1 MRPKT
6 ETEPMPRFAD
16 VILPLA
22 HTVFTFA
29 VDPGLTVGEGDAVAV
44 PFGPRKGRCYTG
56 IVWRLHDRRPDAKT
70 IRTIH
75 RRIYDRPLLPVPQL
89 RLWEWMAEYY
99 FCTLGEVMRAALPAL
114 LKPRA
119 EDEEA
124 FAAEEYR
131 PRTESYYLTDPRLAD
146 EEQLNEIFEKMERR
160 APRQYRALLELVAT
174 PPEQRTAAGEVPR
187 RLLQADAT
195 VLATLVK
202 KGLIR
207 RLDHPRTIEGRSA
220 EAFRLPELT
229 PVQARADADI
239 VEAFRTKTCVLL
251 HGVTGSGKT
260 EIYIHRMAEV
270 LARGGDVLMLV
281 PEIAL
286 TAQLI
291 DRLERTFGSRVTA
304 YHSKLS
310 TRSRTE
316 TFLRLSR
323 SEGGELVVGAR
334 SALFL
339 PLTRLQLVVVDEE
352 HDAGY
357 KQEDTAPR
365 YQARDSAV
373 VLARLAGARVLLG
386 SATPSLESWL
396 NAHTGKYGLARLTER
411 YGGSV
416 PPRIILSDTLRAVK
430 RGERRTH
437 FNLDLVDRLR
447 EVLAAGGQAMLFQ
460 NRRGFSPFVRCTA
473 CGWTARCPH
482 CNVSLTWHKAS
493 NRLVCHYCGYTEP
506 FSEDCPHCR
515 KTAVG
520 PAGFGTEKVGEEIS
534 KLLPEARVARMDRDT
549 ATSER
554 AFRAIIEDFD
564 TGRSNVM
571 VGTQMITKGFDFA
584 GVALVGILNAD
595 NFINL
600 PDFRAAERAY
610 QLIMQVAGRAG
621 RRRERGEVVIQTAEP
636 GHPLL
641 QQVAAG
647 DYETMARRELAE
659 RRAFSYPPYAR
670 LIQFTLRY
678 SDPVWLRQAA
688 RELAEA
694 LRRRF
699 RSRVLGPTPPPV
711 DRIRGE
717 YLLTLM
723 LKIESGASMR
733 RARELIREALRETLD
748 CGRFKSI
755 TLQINVDPR

>member
-1 MRPKT
+1 
-6 ETEPMPRFAD
+6 MPLYAD
-16 VILPLA
+16 VVLPLA
-22 HTVFTFA
+22 HGVFTYA
-29 VDPGLTVGEGDAVAV
+29 VDPALKVVRGDAVAV
-44 PFGPRKGRCYTG
+44 PLGARGERGGQFYTG
-56 IVWRLHDRRPDAKT
+56 IVWRLHDQRPDAKS
-70 IRTIH
+70 IRTIC
-75 RRIYDRPLLPVPQL
+75 RRIYDRPLLPEAQC

-119 EDEEA
+119 ESREA
-124 FAAEEYR
+124 FDAGEYR
-131 PRTESYYLTDPRLAD
+131 PRTESYYLTDGRLSD
-146 EEQLNEIFEKMERR
+146 EEYLNTVFEKLERR
-160 APRQYRALLELVAT
+160 APRQYEALLEIVAM
-174 PPEQRTAAGEVPR
+174 PPQRRTAAGEVPR
-187 RLLQADAT
+187 RLLQADAA
-195 VLATLVK
+195 VLAALVK
-202 KGLIR
+202 KGLLHRI
-207 RLDHPRTIEGRSA
+207 DQPRTIEGRSA

-229 PVQARADADI
+229 PMQTKADDDI
-239 VEAFRTKTCVLL
+239 TEAFRTKTCTLL
-251 HGVTGSGKT
+251 HGITGSGKT
-260 EIYIHRMAEV
+260 EIYIRRIAEV

-310 TRSRTE
+310 GNRRTE
-316 TFLRLSR
+316 TFLRLNR

-339 PLTRLQLVVVDEE
+339 PLAHLQLIIVDEE

-373 VLARLAGARVLLG
+373 VLAQAAGARVLLG

-396 NAHTGKYGLARLTER
+396 NAQTGKYGLACLTER

-416 PPRIILSDTLRAVK
+416 PPRILLSDTLRAVK

-437 FNLDLVDRLR
+437 FNADLVDRLR

-460 NRRGFSPFVRCTA
+460 NRRGFSPFVRCTE
-473 CGWTARCPH
+473 CGWTARCPQ

-493 NRLVCHYCGYTEP
+493 DRLVCHYCGHTER
-506 FSEDCPHCR
+506 FSEQCPHCHR
-515 KTAVG
+515 PSVG
-520 PAGFGTEKVGEEIS
+520 PAGFGTEKVGEEIAR
-534 KLLPEARVARMDRDT
+534 LLPEARVARMDRDT

-554 AFRAIIEDFD
+554 VYRAIIEDFE
-564 TGRSNVM
+564 TGRSNVL

-600 PDFRAAERAY
+600 PDFRAAERAF
-610 QLIMQVAGRAG
+610 QLITQVAGRAG
-621 RRRERGEVVIQTAEP
+621 RRREQGEVIIQTAEP
-636 GHPLL
+636 DHPLL
-641 QQVAAG
+641 QQAAAG
-647 DYETMARRELAE
+647 DYGAMARRELAE
-659 RRAFSYPPYAR
+659 RRAFTYPPYAR
-670 LIQFTLRY
+670 LIQFTLRHA
-678 SDPVWLRQAA
+678 DPVLLRSAAQA
-688 RELAEA
+688 LAEA
-694 LRRRF
+694 LRERF

-717 YLLTLM
+717 YLLTLL

-733 RARELIREALRETLD
+733 RARELVREAVDRSVA
-748 CGRFKSI
+748 CGRFKPVALS
-755 TLQINVDPR
+755 INVDPL